1 MKTYQYSKGL
11 FELTIIVTR
20 PENFI
25 GGYKH

>member
-1 MKTYQYSKGL
+1 MKTYQYSKVL

-20 PENFI
+20 PDNFI